1 MPDQNPLLTI
11 ALLLGAGAAMQWL
24 AWRLRVPA
32 ILFLLLA
39 GFAAGPMLG
48 WFRPEDTF
56 GELFR
61 PLVSL
66 AVGII
71 LFEGGLTLRF
81 HELGGAGSVVTRLC
95 SIGAAVSWIL
105 TTLAAQWIVG
115 VSFEVALLVG
125 AILVLTGP
133 TVVIPLVR
141 HVRPRKPLGPI
152 LRWEGIL
159 IDPIGAVLALL
170 VLEALT
176 GHDSAGDITLGIAK
190 TLIYGG
196 GLGALAGWLLA
207 LALERF
213 AIPDRLHVPV
223 TFGTVGMSFALAN
236 TMQPEAGLL
245 AVTVMG
251 IVLGNRKKL
260 DVDHVLEW
268 HEPLVTMLLA
278 LLFVTIA
285 ARLELETLTSL
296 GLLAVLFTVVLIV
309 VVRPVAVALST
320 VGTSL
325 KWGDRA
331 FLMAMAPRGIVVA
344 AVSSEFSLHLDH
356 YGVAG
361 GQEVIA
367 LVFPAIVLTVVV
379 YGFGA
384 RPFARA
390 IGAAQADPQGVLL
403 VGAGLLGRELGH
415 ALQKQGY
422 DVLLV
427 DTNASHTTTA
437 RTSGLPTFHGSA
449 LSQRFTEEASLDGIG
464 NLMTL
469 TSSDEI
475 NRLAIEQFLPT
486 FGRPHLFRVASSSTH
501 RKEEG
506 HDGRTLFAHD
516 LDVHTLRSMLQRGD
530 RIRATKLT
538 EQFGPDA
545 YRERHGE
552 HARPLFVIS
561 ADRELQIVTAD
572 APPTLKVGQ
581 TVLAIVPSEEPT
593 DAPAEAPSK
602 EAPSKPQA
610 GKQDGDKQGA
620 SKPVPSTQEPTTQEP
635 PPQQPSKQAPPTK
648 APPSQADA

>member
-1 MPDQNPLLTI
+1 MPDPNPLLTI
-11 ALLLGAGAAMQWL
+11 ALLLGTGAAMQWL

-39 GFAAGPMLG
+39 GFTAGPILG
-48 WFRPEDTF
+48 WFEPENTF
-56 GELFR
+56 GDLFR

-81 HELGGAGSVVTRLC
+81 HELGGAGRVVTRLC
-95 SIGAAVSWIL
+95 TIGAAVSWIL

-115 VSFEVALLVG
+115 LRFELALLVG

-176 GHDSAGDITLGIAK
+176 GHDTAADIALGIGK
-190 TLIYGG
+190 TLLYGG
-196 GLGALAGWLLA
+196 GLGMLAGWSLA

-236 TMQPEAGLL
+236 TLQPEAGLL

-251 IVLGNRKKL
+251 IVLANRSKL
-260 DVDHVLEW
+260 DVEHVLEW

-285 ARLELETLTSL
+285 ARLELATLTSL
-296 GLLAVLFTVVLIV
+296 GLLAVLFTAALIV

-320 VGTSL
+320 FGTGL
-325 KWGDRA
+325 NWTDRA

-390 IGAAQADPQGVLL
+390 IGAAQAEPQGAVL
-403 VGAGLLGRELGH
+403 VGADLLGRELGH
-415 ALQKQGY
+415 ALQKQGF

-427 DTNASHTTTA
+427 DTNASHTATA
-437 RTSGLPTFHGSA
+437 RTSGLPTFQGSA
-449 LSQRFTEEASLDGIG
+449 LSHRFAEESDLDGIG
-464 NLMTL
+464 NLLAL
-469 TSSDEI
+469 TPSDEV
-475 NRLAIEQFLPT
+475 NRLAVEQFLPT
-486 FGRPHLFRVASSSTH
+486 FGRPHLFRVASASKH

-506 HDGRTLFAHD
+506 HAGRALFADD
-516 LDVHTLRSMLQRGD
+516 LDANTLRAMLEAGA
-530 RIRATKLT
+530 RIRATRLT

-545 YRERHGE
+545 YRERYAE
-552 HARPLFVIS
+552 RARPLFVVG
-561 ADRELQIVTAD
+561 ADHQLQIVTAD

-581 TVLAIVPSEEPT
+581 TVLAMVPSDEQVDDE
-593 DAPAEAPSK
+593 AE
-602 EAPSKPQA
+602 
-610 GKQDGDKQGA
+610 
-620 SKPVPSTQEPTTQEP
+620 
-635 PPQQPSKQAPPTK
+635 QPS
-648 APPSQADA
+648 

>member
-1 MPDQNPLLTI
+1 MPDTNPLLTI
-11 ALLLGAGAAMQWL
+11 ALLLGGGAALQWL

-39 GFAAGPMLG
+39 GFAVGPLLG
-48 WFRPEDTF
+48 WFEPEDTF
-56 GELFR
+56 GDLFR

-81 HELGGAGSVVTRLC
+81 HELGGTGSVVTRLC
-95 SIGAAVSWIL
+95 TVGAGVSWLL
-105 TTLAAQWIVG
+105 TTLFAQWIVG
-115 VSFEVALLVG
+115 VDFEVALLVG

-176 GHDSAGDITLGIAK
+176 GHDSTLDIAVGIGK
-190 TLIYGG
+190 TLLYGG
-196 GLGALAGWLLA
+196 GLGVLAGWVLA
-207 LALERF
+207 QALERF

-223 TFGTVGMSFALAN
+223 TFGTVGMTFAVAN
-236 TMQPEAGLL
+236 TLQPEAGLL

-251 IVLGNRKKL
+251 IVLANRSKL

-285 ARLELETLTSL
+285 ARLDLQTLTSL
-296 GLLAVLFTVVLIV
+296 GVSAVLFTVALIV
-309 VVRPVAVALST
+309 VVRPVAAALST
-320 VGTSL
+320 IGTSL
-325 KWGDRA
+325 RWRDRA

-344 AVSSEFSLHLDH
+344 AVSSEFSLHLDD

-367 LVFPAIVLTVVV
+367 LVFPAIVVTVVV

-390 IGAAQADPQGVLL
+390 IGCAQGDPQGAVL
-403 VGAGLLGRELGH
+403 VGADLIGRELGH
-415 ALQKQGY
+415 ALKEQGF

-427 DTNASHTTTA
+427 DTNHAHTTAA
-437 RTSGLPTFHGSA
+437 RTSGLRTFQGSA
-449 LSQRFTEEASLDGIG
+449 LSHRFLEEADLDGIG
-464 NLMTL
+464 NLIAL
-469 TSSDEI
+469 TPSEEV
-475 NRLAIEQFLPT
+475 NRLAVEQFQAT
-486 FGRPHLFRVASSSTH
+486 FGRPHLFRIATATEK
-501 RKEEG
+501 RKEEAPT
-506 HDGRTLFAHD
+506 GRTLFADD
-516 LDVHTLRSMLQRGD
+516 LDAHTLRAHLQQGA
-530 RIRATKLT
+530 RIRATRLT
-538 EQFGPDA
+538 EQFGPDE
-545 YRERHGE
+545 YRERYGE
-552 HARPLFVIS
+552 RARPLFVVTG
-561 ADRELQIVTAD
+561 DKKLQIVTAD
-572 APPTLKVGQ
+572 QPPTLKIGQ
-581 TVLAIVPSEEPT
+581 TVLALVPDE
-593 DAPAEAPSK
+593 DAPPVEGAADVEGVSA
-602 EAPSKPQA
+602 A
-610 GKQDGDKQGA
+610 G
-620 SKPVPSTQEPTTQEP
+620 E
-635 PPQQPSKQAPPTK
+635 
-648 APPSQADA
+648 

>member
-1 MPDQNPLLTI
+1 MPDPNPLLTI
-11 ALLLGAGAAMQWL
+11 ALLLGTGAAMQWL
-24 AWRLRVPA
+24 AWRVRVPA

-39 GFAAGPMLG
+39 GFAAGPVLG

-56 GELFR
+56 GGLFR

-81 HELGGAGSVVTRLC
+81 HELGGAGGVVSRLC
-95 SIGAAVSWIL
+95 SIGAIVSWAL
-105 TTLAAQWIVG
+105 TTLAARWIVG
-115 VSFEVALLVG
+115 VSIEVALLVG

-141 HVRPRKPLGPI
+141 HVRPKKPLGPI

-190 TLIYGG
+190 TLLYGG
-196 GLGALAGWLLA
+196 GLGLLAGWLLA

-223 TFGTVGMSFALAN
+223 TFGTVGLSFALAN
-236 TMQPEAGLL
+236 TLQGEAGLL

-251 IVLGNRKKL
+251 IVLANRKKL
-260 DVDHVLEW
+260 DVEHVLEW

-296 GLLAVLFTVVLIV
+296 GLLAVLFTLALIV
-309 VVRPVAVALST
+309 VVRPIAVALST
-320 VGTSL
+320 LGTSL
-325 KWGDRA
+325 PWRERA

-356 YGVAG
+356 HGVAG

-367 LVFPAIVLTVVV
+367 LVFPAIVLTVIV

-390 IGAAQADPQGVLL
+390 IGAAQADPQGAVL
-403 VGAGLLGRELGH
+403 VGADLLGRELGH

-427 DTNASHTTTA
+427 DTNTAHTTTA
-437 RTSGLPTFHGSA
+437 RTSGLPTFQGSA
-449 LSQRFTEEASLDGIG
+449 LSQRFAEEASLDGIG
-464 NLMTL
+464 NLLAL
-469 TSSDEI
+469 TPSDEV
-475 NRLAIEQFLPT
+475 NRLAVEQFLPT
-486 FGRPHLFRVASSSTH
+486 FGRPRLFRVASASPH

-506 HDGRTLFAHD
+506 HAGRTLFGDD
-516 LDVHTLRSMLQRGD
+516 LDAHTLRGMLEQGA

-552 HARPLFVIS
+552 SARPLFVIT
-561 ADRELQIVTAD
+561 ADRDLQIVTAD
-572 APPTLKVGQ
+572 APPSLKVGQ
-581 TVLAIVPSEEPT
+581 TVLAIVPSDEAADEQP
-593 DAPAEAPSK
+593 DAAQDTPA
-602 EAPSKPQA
+602 
-610 GKQDGDKQGA
+610 D
-620 SKPVPSTQEPTTQEP
+620 
-635 PPQQPSKQAPPTK
+635 
-648 APPSQADA
+648 